1 MGLVES
7 PGDQLD
13 CKSRRKV
20 EGLVILGSWR
30 IVRVTLQNENWLR
43 YGAAPARNLGQNSQH
58 EWPGPREVRG
68 PRVGSRE
75 IPLSEQEEVRG
86 GDEDKGKP

>member
-1 MGLVES
+1 M
-7 PGDQLD
+7 
-13 CKSRRKV
+13 
-20 EGLVILGSWR
+20 EGLVTLGSWR
-30 IVRVTLQNENWLR
+30 IVRVTLKNENRLR
-43 YGAAPARNLGQNSQH
+43 CRAAPARNLGQNSQH

-86 GDEDKGKP
+86 GDEDTGES